1 MPEFKTENAIVLGAK
16 ALGENAFVLS
26 LLTRENGRHLGV
38 IKRKN
43 PPQIGDIVQARWNA
57 RLPEQMGTF
66 YIENTHSTAAALL
79 DDYNRLNCLSCLC
92 ELLNSTLPERQTCT
106 SFYDEIFLFLKS
118 LLQEDYLK
126 QYIILEKNLL
136 TILGFGLD
144 LSVCAGG
151 GNKNDLAYVS
161 PKTGRAVSREKG
173 LPYQKQLLP
182 LPRFLWQEVTA
193 SEKDLQ
199 MGLALT
205 GYFLRGHTIKGSLPQ
220 TRQFLK

>member
-1 MPEFKTENAIVLGAK
+1 MPEFKTENAIVLAAK

-66 YIENTHSTAAALL
+66 YIEHTHSTAAPIL
-79 DDYNRLNCLSCLC
+79 DDIGRLNCLSCLC
-92 ELLNSTLPERQTCT
+92 ELLNTTLPERQSCEH
-106 SFYDEIFLFLKS
+106 FYEKVFLFLND
-118 LLQEDYLK
+118 LFNEDYLK
-126 QYIILEKNLL
+126 HYVILEKDLL
-136 TILGFGLD
+136 TILGVGLD
-144 LSVCAGG
+144 LSSCAGG

-173 LPYQKQLLP
+173 EPYQKQLLP
-182 LPRFLWQEVTA
+182 LPRFLWQDYSAT
-193 SEKDLQ
+193 EKDLQ

-205 GYFLRGHTIKGSLPQ
+205 GYFLRGLTINGTLPQ
-220 TRQFLK
+220 IRQFLK